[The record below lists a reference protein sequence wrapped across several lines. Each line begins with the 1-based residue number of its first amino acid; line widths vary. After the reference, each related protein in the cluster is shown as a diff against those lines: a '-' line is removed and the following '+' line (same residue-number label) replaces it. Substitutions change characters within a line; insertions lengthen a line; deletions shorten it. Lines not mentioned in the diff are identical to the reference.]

1 MRRIIF
7 AAAIAF
13 VPAIS
18 SAQIIEK
25 VHTTNGSV
33 YSGFISEQQPGTQMS
48 VYAENAYIVF
58 DKADVQNSRKD
69 YYDFNLLSES
79 SKELLRDICDTTSL
93 YLTSFD
99 YKGTHYENL
108 YLKETTEKSYYTY
121 SLIPRTYFL
130 PWNEIHKTAKI
141 SPSENPYGIRE
152 VVTLKN
158 GERRVGYILEQEVS
172 KGLVL
177 EDLDGVRYNI
187 NSNDVLSVLVEKISD
202 KHNLWEQT
210 PLLDRIITADGTML
224 EGLITSRIMGQHVNL
239 LMKYSDEPQQIPA
252 KNIKKYQK
260 TRNKAFNKYVVDTT
274 KVMRLNDIDATMIT
288 LVQEEDAYVRQ
299 DVHVNTFT
307 VGTELHLVTKNIPLG
322 KTVAI
327 YEFQVVKKGREKSYV
342 IPVDALPLYE
352 TTLTEKDDH
361 KECDLIIRK
370 PGKYYVAI
378 DGFNSGLN
386 VVFEVKK
393 DE

>member
-13 VPAIS
+13 VPAMS

-69 YYDFNLLSES
+69 YYDFNLLSET
-79 SKELLRDICDTTSL
+79 SKEILRDICDTTSL

-108 YLKETTEKSYYTY
+108 YLKETTEKSYCTY

-130 PWNEIHKTAKI
+130 PWNEIHKTEKV
-141 SPSENPYGIRE
+141 SPAENPYGIRE

-158 GERRVGYILEQEVS
+158 GERRVGYILEQEMS
-172 KGLVL
+172 KGLVF
-177 EDLDGVRYNI
+177 EDLDGVSYNI

-260 TRNKAFNKYVVDTT
+260 TRNKAFNQYVVDTT
-274 KVMRLNDIDATMIT
+274 KVMRLNNTDATMIT
-288 LVQEEDAYVRQ
+288 LVKEEESYVRQ
-299 DVHVNTFT
+299 DIHVNTFT
-307 VGTELHLVTKNIPLG
+307 VGTELHLVTKNIPHG

-327 YEFQVVKKGREKSYV
+327 YEFQVVKKGREKSFV
-342 IPVDALPLYE
+342 IPVDALPIYE

-386 VVFEVKK
+386 VVFEQKK
-393 DE
+393 EE